1 VMLINHFYPALI
13 KASSL
18 PKLPYGDTEWVASR
32 RANQKKTTAAHE
44 RRNAGNIYK
53 YIYKCVGDVKAEAIR
68 RFKQDR
74 HDMAVLSGRTSST
87 ADAEMVVAGG
97 KASFLEVDGWADPEL
112 AEVAAE
118 EFGSPLDAAYMTD
131 KGKYWGTYYIMNY
144 EDNYLESNFFGSD
157 YDSDRYH
164 YDREGDLIS
173 YNSDHYDSDHYD
185 SEGYH
190 SEFPSTHKLYIQLM
204 QSSHSL

>member
-1 VMLINHFYPALI
+1 MLINHFYPALI
-13 KASSL
+13 QASSL
-18 PKLPYGDTEWVASR
+18 PELPYGDTEWVASR

-44 RRNAGNIYK
+44 RRRAGNIYK

-74 HDMAVLSGRTSST
+74 HDMAVLSGITSST

-118 EFGSPLDAAYMTD
+118 DGLDAAYMTN
-131 KGKYWGTYYIMNY
+131 KGKYWGTYYVMHY
-144 EDNYLESNFFGSD
+144 EDNQLSSHFYGSP

-164 YDREGDLIS
+164 YD
-173 YNSDHYDSDHYD
+173 Y
-185 SEGYH
+185 
-190 SEFPSTHKLYIQLM
+190 
-204 QSSHSL
+204 